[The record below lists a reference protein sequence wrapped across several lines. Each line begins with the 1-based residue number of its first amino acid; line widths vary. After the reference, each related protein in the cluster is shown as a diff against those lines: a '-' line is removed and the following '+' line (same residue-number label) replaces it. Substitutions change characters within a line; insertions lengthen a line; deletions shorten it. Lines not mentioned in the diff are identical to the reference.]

1 MTFRLTGAEF
11 HFLSAAVKVKYRN
24 SAHPRGTQAHL
35 VQGLRAVGFRATGWI
50 KGHFAKEN
58 GDHRLLSVVSRTSRA
73 DVLNDTIVRQ
83 CQPVTL
89 PITLYILEIRPPVA
103 AIGCEPEIF

>member
-1 MTFRLTGAEF
+1 MTFRLTGAEL

-24 SAHPRGTQAHL
+24 SARPRGTQAHL
-35 VQGLRAVGFRATGWI
+35 VQGLRAVGLQATGWI
-50 KGHFAKEN
+50 KAILRKEW
-58 GDHRLLSVVSRTSRA
+58 DHRLLSVVSRTSRA
-73 DVLNDTIVRQ
+73 DVINDTIVRQ